1 MPSNTLNNPPLSQI
15 RTRVRM
21 FIDEPQQANYTDAN
35 INAAINIAQQQVATE
50 ISLVDEKYFVATTPT
65 TIASVAQQRF
75 YPLATDFWKMTRL
88 EDSNTGLRLEFT
100 DFASQN
106 NFFADAVPPLV
117 APNQIGY
124 GMSIVGNSLAITP
137 TPTVS
142 GINCQYWYVPVLPDM
157 VADSDVSAIPIMFID
172 LLAIQA
178 AIDMLIS
185 DEDDTTSLERK
196 YGVRFNQLVRATRD
210 RQQQSPK
217 HVTRVEP
224 SGDNYRM

>member
-1 MPSNTLNNPPLSQI
+1 MPTLVTPTLAQI

-21 FIDEPQQANYTDAN
+21 FLEEPIQANFKDSD
-35 INAAINIAQQQVATE
+35 INWAINTAQQEVATE
-50 ISLVDEKYFVATTPT
+50 ISLVDEKYFVNTTPT
-65 TIASVAQQRF
+65 VITSVANQRF

-88 EDSNTGLRLEFT
+88 EDATTGLRLEFT
-100 DFASQN
+100 DFAGQN

-124 GMSIVGNSLAITP
+124 AMSIVGNSLAITP
-137 TPTVS
+137 TPTTAGVTA
-142 GINCQYWYVPVLPDM
+142 QYWYVPQLQDM
-157 VADSDVSAIPIMFID
+157 SVDADTSVVPAMFVD

-185 DEDDTTSLERK
+185 DEDDTTALIQK
-196 YGVRFNQLVRATRD
+196 YNRRFNQLVRATRD

-217 HVTRVEP
+217 MVTRMATP
-224 SGDNYRM
+224 FNYYRM